1 MGTPHGGAD
10 TRQNATGSQRGPVQS
25 KQQQEAPRPLLL
37 GSRRGRVSL
46 LWGSRIRPRL
56 TVGLSHSGCSPG
68 QRQEDGA
75 ECEPWLAT
83 LLQARPAPTT
93 RGRQKVAVSL
103 EPFWGERGGR
113 HPQAWTRALLPEM
126 RGWQPAGLVLWS
138 EGEWG
143 SPAALGSEVPSDS
156 TGARRNH
163 TKLPVPASRETR
175 KLEHDGS
182 GAPTAW
188 EVSEVSTHGWGVRD
202 PPAVEERAAAPGRGT
217 RLQGPILGL
226 VLGHDGLAF
235 AHLLA
240 KLGHLRPQCCVLLLQ
255 EGRPDGDLVFLQ
267 ASCVS

>member
-68 QRQEDGA
+68 QRQDDGA

-126 RGWQPAGLVLWS
+126 RGWQPVGLVLWS

-143 SPAALGSEVPSDS
+143 SPGALGSEVPSDS

-163 TKLPVPASRETR
+163 TKLPRACQPGDKEAGTRRLRRTDCLGSVRSLHAWMGCQGPPSSGGAGSSARAGHTVTRAHTWSRTWTR
-175 KLEHDGS
+175 WS
-182 GAPTAW
+182 CIC
-188 EVSEVSTHGWGVRD
+188 
-202 PPAVEERAAAPGRGT
+202 PPPCEARPPPSAVLCSPSPGRPPGW
-217 RLQGPILGL
+217 
-226 VLGHDGLAF
+226 
-235 AHLLA
+235 
-240 KLGHLRPQCCVLLLQ
+240 
-255 EGRPDGDLVFLQ
+255 
-267 ASCVS
+267 